1 MNSEKLS
8 WVALCLLGI
17 LFPQS
22 ADAGPQKRDYWPTKA
37 WKSAKPE
44 KQGMDSEKLQRLR
57 AFLKADQATKGVV
70 IVRGGYIVGEYY
82 FRGFK
87 ATDSHRSASVAKSFT
102 SAVIGKAIANGHFKS
117 SQQKV
122 AEIYPPAKDFKDL
135 TIEHLLTMSSGFE
148 WRNKRDKT
156 DILLAESYESYIKTK
171 RLRHPPGRKFIYKPA
186 DPMLLS
192 LTLTHVTGKSLEEYG
207 REHLFKVIGIDQMT
221 WKSDSKKI
229 THGAGGIT
237 MSPRDYAR
245 FGYLYLNK
253 GHWAGAQLL
262 PKKWIERSTTFQTP
276 NKKSYAY
283 LWWHRRPKAP
293 IPQDMYSARGS
304 GGQRIIVVPSLDLV
318 VIRVG
323 DDLKR
328 KVAWDHQFM
337 KLIVESVNPEASQEK
352 GSALRAKKLYALPKI
367 QFSFF

>member
-8 WVALCLLGI
+8 LAVLCLLGI
-17 LFPQS
+17 SYPFS
-22 ADAGPQKRDYWPTKA
+22 AFAGPTKRDYWPTKA
-37 WKSAKPE
+37 WKSSKPE
-44 KQGMDSEKLQRLR
+44 GQGMDSAKLKRVS

-102 SAVIGKAIANGHFKS
+102 SAVIGKAIANGDIKS
-117 SQQKV
+117 AQQKV
-122 AEIYPPAKDFKDL
+122 AEIYPPAKDFKGL
-135 TIEHLLTMSSGFE
+135 TIEHLLTMSSGFA
-148 WRNKRDKT
+148 WRTKRDKT

-171 RLRHPPGRKFIYKPA
+171 HLSHRPGRKFIYKPA

-192 LTLTHVTGKSLEEYG
+192 LTLKHVTGKSLRDYG
-207 REHLFKVIGIDQMT
+207 EEHLFKPIGINTMT
-221 WKSDSKKI
+221 WRSDSKNV
-229 THGAGGIT
+229 THGAGGVT
-237 MSPRDYAR
+237 MSPRNYAR

-253 GHWAGAQLL
+253 GHWDGKQLL
-262 PKKWIERSTTFQTP
+262 PEQWVKRSTTYQTP
-276 NKKSYAY
+276 DKKSYAY

-293 IPQDMYSARGS
+293 IPADMYSARGS

-328 KVAWDHQFM
+328 KVAWDRQFM
-337 KLIVESVNPEASQEK
+337 KLIVESVLPEK
-352 GSALRAKKLYALPKI
+352 GSEADSTSEAKKLYSLPRI
-367 QFSFF
+367 HFSIY